1 MTSPSVG
8 ISAPVRVLGSG
19 VIGLSTALE
28 LRAAGHEVEVWAERP
43 AARATSAVAGG
54 LWWPYHIEPEER
66 VGAWALETLAVY
78 EEWAAE
84 PERTGVRLVEGV
96 HAETSFDTLGPW
108 AGSVRGLRTATAAES
123 PYSPGLFGRLP
134 VVDMP
139 HHLAWL
145 EQRLRAA
152 GCRLVPRT
160 APSLAEAA
168 EGARAVVN
176 CTGLGAR
183 SLVPDEAVHPVRGQL
198 VLVEN
203 PGVTTWFTSTAGGGD
218 RSVYY
223 IPQPYG
229 LLLGGTAE
237 EHDFRESPDP
247 ATAEAIVR
255 DCAALRPEITGARV
269 LAHRVGLRPARTG
282 GVRLTAEHLAD
293 GTPVVHNY
301 GHGGAGVTVAWG
313 CAREAAR
320 LVTEVPG
327 A

>member
-176 CTGLGAR
+176 CTGPGRAFPRARRGGAPGAR
-183 SLVPDEAVHPVRGQL
+183 AARPRREPRRDDVVHVHG
-198 VLVEN
+198 
-203 PGVTTWFTSTAGGGD
+203 GGGD